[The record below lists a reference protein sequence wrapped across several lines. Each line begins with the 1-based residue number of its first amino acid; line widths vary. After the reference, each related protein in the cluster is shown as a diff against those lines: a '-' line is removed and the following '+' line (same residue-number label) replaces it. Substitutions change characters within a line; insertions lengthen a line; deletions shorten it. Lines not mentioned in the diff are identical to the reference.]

1 MYVNDM
7 HVSTLKIDKNLT
19 QYLLEIPKGQYA
31 KISIKNRFYKELATD
46 KRQLYYIMNLSETE

>member
-1 MYVNDM
+1 M